1 LNVRNKRQITLV
13 RHRIVSV
20 KIFPCASMATA
31 MEASFGSGD
40 DVMDTQDYFAI
51 AVIAAGAMWA
61 GAMLYLRRKL

>member
-1 LNVRNKRQITLV
+1 
-13 RHRIVSV
+13 
-20 KIFPCASMATA
+20 MATA

-51 AVIAAGAMWA
+51 AVIAAGALWA